1 VTTFGSE
8 LKLAPLSLKAK
19 PLQTKDTPQSL
30 FVKVQEEF
38 ENAFLLESAIGAKRL
53 AEYSF
58 IGFEPQTIVSVKDG
72 GLNAKSLDGTKD
84 RLKTKDPLQELRR
97 LVATP
102 PASDLL
108 TRSPFRFIGG
118 AVGYI
123 SYDSIRYWERL
134 PSKARDDL
142 SLPDME
148 FGIYTD
154 GIVFDHRKKGVHYYS
169 LGRDNRLEQVESLL
183 RRSAPRSRGV
193 LTASIGAKPTIEKER
208 FEAMVETAKRHIT
221 VGDVFQVVLSKRY
234 DFELQ
239 GDLTRF
245 YGALSEINPSPY
257 MYFLKFGE
265 RRIIGSSPEMLV
277 RVENRQVE
285 TFPIAG
291 TRPHLQDRRENAKLT
306 KEMLADP
313 KERAEHVMLVD
324 LARNDVGR
332 VAKYGSVKVPE
343 LLTVQQFSHVQHIV
357 SRVVGTLRGEF
368 DSFDAMRAMFPA
380 GTVSGAPKP
389 RAMEIIEELEP
400 VRRGPYAGALGY
412 FSFNGNADFAI
423 TIRTLVARGTR
434 CSIQSGAG
442 IVADS
447 DPEKE
452 WYETESKA
460 AGLMKAVERATGR
473 RLIGGERQ

>member
-1 VTTFGSE
+1 MTTFGSD
-8 LKLAPLSLKAK
+8 LKLSPLSLKAER
-19 PLQTKDTPQSL
+19 LLTKDSPSTL
-30 FVKVQEEF
+30 FVKVQDEF
-38 ENAFLLESAIGAKRL
+38 ESAFLLESAIGARRL

-58 IGFEPQTIVSVKDG
+58 IGFEPQTAVTVKDG
-72 GLNAKSLDGTKD
+72 VLRTKSIDGAKDSM
-84 RLKTKDPLQELRR
+84 KTKDPLKDLRQ
-97 LVATP
+97 LVAAQGSP
-102 PASDLL
+102 DL
-108 TRSPFRFIGG
+108 TARSPFRFVGG

-123 SYDSIRYWERL
+123 SYDSVRYWERI
-134 PSKARDDL
+134 PTKAKDDL

-154 GIVFDHRKKGVHYYS
+154 GIVFDHINKGVHYYS
-169 LGRDNRLEQVESLL
+169 LGRANRLKEVESLL
-183 RRSAPRSRGV
+183 RRSAADQHGG
-193 LTASIGAKPTIEKER
+193 LTAPNDARPTVEKEK
-208 FEAMVETAKRHIT
+208 FKAMVETAKRQIT
-221 VGDVFQVVLSKRY
+221 AGDIFQVVLSKRY

-239 GDLTRF
+239 GDLSMF
-245 YGALSEINPSPY
+245 YQALSQINPSPY

-265 RRIIGSSPEMLV
+265 TKIVGSSPEMLV
-277 RVENRQVE
+277 RVEDRRVE

-291 TRPHLQDRRENAKLT
+291 TRPHLADAKENAKLT
-306 KEMLADP
+306 KEMLKDP
-313 KERAEHVMLVD
+313 KERAEHTMLVD

-332 VAKYGSVKVPE
+332 VARYGSVKVPE
-343 LLTVQQFSHVQHIV
+343 IFTVQQFSHVQHIV
-357 SRVVGTLRGEF
+357 SRVVGTLREEF
-368 DSFDAMRAMFPA
+368 DSYDAMRAMFPA

-423 TIRTLVARGTR
+423 TIRTLVARGTK

-452 WYETESKA
+452 WHETESKA
-460 AGLMKAVERATGR
+460 AGLMKAVESATGR
-473 RLIGGERQ
+473 NLIGEGKD